1 MLMDAVLAETGV
13 CATAG
18 MQYTTRFIREQIQLA
33 AAANPGNRHACV
45 ILPTIDP
52 KRCFILSYDLRAQK
66 IDGLIEQFG
75 THGKKRKRVA
85 VLDDLL
91 AEVNPAA

>member
-1 MLMDAVLAETGV
+1 
-13 CATAG
+13 

-33 AAANPGNRHACV
+33 AAANPGNRHVCV

-52 KRCFILSYDLRAQK
+52 KRCYILSYDLRAKK
-66 IDGLIEQFG
+66 INGLIEQIG

-85 VLDDLL
+85 VLEDLL
-91 AEVNPAA
+91 TETNPAA

>member
-1 MLMDAVLAETGV
+1 
-13 CATAG
+13 

-33 AAANPGNRHACV
+33 AAANPDSRHVCIV
-45 ILPTIDP
+45 FPTMDP
-52 KRCFILSYDLRAQK
+52 KRCFILSYDLRAK
-66 IDGLIEQFG
+66 KLDGLIEQIG
-75 THGKKRKRVA
+75 NHGKKRKRVA